1 MTRITFSFGNVI
13 IPLTT
18 DNAAL
23 HNGCLTVDHLA
34 ACTVRNVVTD
44 FAVENATLS
53 LQPGAAPIDD
63 PGKLFTGKAPDGAA
77 YILEWELWYC
87 IEDHT
92 SFTSSRP
99 GNEERRALNMLLTSF
114 EPGKTY
120 VYYVR
125 LALRDGEGTHL
136 PANQRDIRLTLNGQL
151 VDKRYVTMD
160 SFNKWVYGNEPVS
173 ITLPAQSGGG
183 TSFIEPDYY
192 PDDAENEDVAPAAA
206 PAPATPGRD
215 ESDTAPKTA
224 DAPAL
229 PMIALAALSLCA
241 LAYALRR
248 RAKA

>member
-1 MTRITFSFGNVI
+1 MTF
-13 IPLTT
+13 
-18 DNAAL
+18 
-23 HNGCLTVDHLA
+23 
-34 ACTVRNVVTD
+34 
-44 FAVENATLS
+44 
-53 LQPGAAPIDD
+53 
-63 PGKLFTGKAPDGAA
+63 
-77 YILEWELWYC
+77 
-87 IEDHT
+87 
-92 SFTSSRP
+92 
-99 GNEERRALNMLLTSF
+99 
-114 EPGKTY
+114 
-120 VYYVR
+120 
-125 LALRDGEGTHL
+125 
-136 PANQRDIRLTLNGQL
+136 NGQL

-160 SFNKWVYGNEPVS
+160 SYYKWVYGNEPVS

-192 PDDAENEDVAPAAA
+192 PDYSENEDVAPAAA